1 MIEQKEI
8 RKNRIKALIFLF
20 LLFILYLFRF
30 LIGNDNKIPGPY
42 IGAIDSNG
50 IIHWEIGFSESG
62 IIGKD
67 KFKSK
72 WEEFKQTGD
81 EIYDTWN

>member
-1 MIEQKEI
+1 MIDQKEI

-42 IGAIDSNG
+42 IGAIDSKG
-50 IIHWEIGFSESG
+50 VIHWEIGFSESG

-67 KFKSK
+67 KLSNEWEGFKK
-72 WEEFKQTGD
+72 AGD
-81 EIYDTWN
+81 EIIDTWN